1 VKTNIIVRLP
11 MKGHFRA
18 RHRREEEV
26 PMIRHSAALLLLLG
40 SASLSLA
47 GFDTYF
53 ENKLHDF
60 GATPRGP
67 QLVHYFRFT
76 NSGKEPLVI
85 TNVRVSCGCVTAS
98 APVTTIKPGES
109 SYITAQ
115 MDSRRFT
122 GPKSVTV
129 YVQFSQPRFEEVSLL
144 VTANGREDFSMS
156 PDSLALGNIKKGAD
170 AKATMKVTLLSDP
183 AWEIKEAKCDSN
195 YVQVA
200 AKLLKRERN
209 EVTYE
214 ITATV
219 RPDLPVGKWFTDVHL
234 VTTNAALLK
243 VRVPLTVDVNP
254 AVSVT
259 PLAVS
264 LGDIRMGES
273 SEQRL
278 LVKGDKPFK
287 IKNINGADDT
297 ITVTGAGTEA
307 KIVHI
312 LNVVVKPTKVGAISK
327 DLALVTDEGDEAINV
342 PVRAN
347 AIKE

>member
-1 VKTNIIVRLP
+1 
-11 MKGHFRA
+11 
-18 RHRREEEV
+18 
-26 PMIRHSAALLLLLG
+26 
-40 SASLSLA
+40 
-47 GFDTYF
+47 
-53 ENKLHDF
+53 
-60 GATPRGP
+60 
-67 QLVHYFRFT
+67 
-76 NSGKEPLVI
+76 
-85 TNVRVSCGCVTAS
+85 VTE
-98 APVTTIKPGES
+98 T
-109 SYITAQ
+109 
-115 MDSRRFT
+115 
-122 GPKSVTV
+122 
-129 YVQFSQPRFEEVSLL
+129 
-144 VTANGREDFSMS
+144 
-156 PDSLALGNIKKGAD
+156 
-170 AKATMKVTLLSDP
+170 
-183 AWEIKEAKCDSN
+183 KCDSN
-195 YVQVA
+195 YVQVV
-200 AKLLKRERN
+200 AKEIKRERN

-234 VTTNAALLK
+234 VTTNPALAK

-287 IKNINGADDT
+287 IKSINGADEA

-307 KIVHI
+307 KVVHI
-312 LNVVVKPTKVGAISK
+312 LNVMVKPIKIGAISK